1 MIAEL
6 SQPHQLDVFF
16 TVLQSAT
23 NTATL
28 SSVLSSLL
36 ALVEDSWG
44 TPRFFDSQTPPS
56 STRSTVLASWTSSRI
71 SSTPLPTP

>member
-36 ALVEDSWG
+36 ALVEDSWSI
-44 TPRFFDSQTPPS
+44 PRF
-56 STRSTVLASWTSSRI
+56 
-71 SSTPLPTP
+71 